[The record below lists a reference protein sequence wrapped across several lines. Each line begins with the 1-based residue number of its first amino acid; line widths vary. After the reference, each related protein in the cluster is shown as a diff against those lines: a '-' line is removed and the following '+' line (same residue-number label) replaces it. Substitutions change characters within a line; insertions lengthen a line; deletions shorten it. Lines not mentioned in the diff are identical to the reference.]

1 MLVNWL
7 VTKFYAIRFQ
17 MEFYVKKWRFRG
29 FMKANPEYA
38 FIFTKEADKRLDN
51 YISKTDIR
59 MKRLAANML
68 KTKFVDLL
76 DIMEEENLSPNEL
89 ECMKPIIQQI
99 KQELKLV

>member
-7 VTKFYAIRFQ
+7 VIKFYAIRFQ
-17 MEFYVKKWRFRG
+17 IEFYVKKWKFRH
-29 FMKANPEYA
+29 FMKANPDYV
-38 FIFTKEADKRLDN
+38 FMFTKEADERLDN

-76 DIMEEENLSPNEL
+76 DITTKESLSRNEL
-89 ECMKPIIQQI
+89 DCLQPIIQQI